1 VPAVSAEVC
10 CHSRTDRFVKAR
22 QVAVGADRTVIH
34 EGQTDVSRHTCK
46 LEKRGVHRI
55 PSGQLEPL
63 DMKALA
69 RIADL

>member
-1 VPAVSAEVC
+1 M
-10 CHSRTDRFVKAR
+10 
-22 QVAVGADRTVIH
+22 AVGADRTVIH

-46 LEKRGVHRI
+46 LEKRGAHRI